1 MTSTLPQ
8 DLASGATEILELY
21 RAENMMIATA
31 ESCTGGL
38 IAASLT
44 EIAGSSD
51 VVDRGF
57 VTYSNEAKNEAIGV
71 DMALI
76 EAHGAVSAEVATAM
90 ATGALAHS
98 RADAAVAVTG
108 VAGPGGGSA
117 EKPVGLV
124 FIGGARLGQSPLV
137 ERHVFDGDR
146 SGVRHAT
153 VLTAFDVL
161 RKLLDLQRIG

>member
-1 MTSTLPQ
+1 MTFTISEG
-8 DLASGATEILELY
+8 LADRATAILDLY
-21 RAENMMIATA
+21 RTQNLMIAAA

-76 EAHGAVSAEVATAM
+76 KAHGAVSAEVATAM
-90 ATGALAHS
+90 AAGALTHS
-98 RADAAVAVTG
+98 RADTAVAVTG
-108 VAGPGGGSA
+108 IAGPGGGTTD
-117 EKPVGLV
+117 KPLGLV
-124 FIGGARLGQSPLV
+124 FIGGARLGHCPLV
-137 ERHVFDGDR
+137 ERHIFDGDR
-146 SGVRHAT
+146 NQVRYAT
-153 VLTAFDVL
+153 VLRAFDVL
-161 RKLLDLQRIG
+161 EQLTKLH